1 MSCFWGKWLMHIHD
15 ETHLCIQRV
24 EKHTSRQT
32 HAHVRRQ
39 RLAVLDL
46 QPRTITC
53 DLAPLKLVTNSIL
66 GQLIRHAWALG
77 FFYVVIKARV
87 YGRPQALGWMIVLT
101 SSEPKATHS
110 WGGMRCVQAAELPQK
125 QPLIHRGGWLRCT
138 GKWFLLLLL
147 FLCLTPRNRTH
158 ITHAHT
164 HIKTQT
170 FYPHVLPSS
179 FDHKFSK
186 LNACID
192 FRTLSIKSRKYFSLK
207 L

>member
-1 MSCFWGKWLMHIHD
+1 MLQSRTVLHMNTHPHSHRDSHTSSMYYLTCQVRMASFTIHYFYVLLFYVNG
-15 ETHLCIQRV
+15 LCIFTTEPTCVSWETRSTQV
-24 EKHTSRQT
+24 GKNTHT
-32 HAHVRRQ
+32 HVRRQ

-66 GQLIRHAWALG
+66 EQLIRHAWALG

-125 QPLIHRGGWLRCT
+125 QPLIHRGGWLRCI

-147 FLCLTPRNRTH
+147 VLCLTPRNCTH
-158 ITHAHT
+158 
-164 HIKTQT
+164 
-170 FYPHVLPSS
+170 
-179 FDHKFSK
+179 
-186 LNACID
+186 
-192 FRTLSIKSRKYFSLK
+192 
-207 L
+207 